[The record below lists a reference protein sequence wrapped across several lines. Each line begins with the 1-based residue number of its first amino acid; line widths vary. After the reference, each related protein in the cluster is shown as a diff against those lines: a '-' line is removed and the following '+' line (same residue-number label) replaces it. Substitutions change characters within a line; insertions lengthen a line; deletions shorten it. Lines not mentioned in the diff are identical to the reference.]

1 MPKKIKD
8 VDKFIPYPPA
18 LRIESGCKVGWH
30 IYATEAEAEA
40 CADAARINAQRM
52 ASLGYDFGYLSPGD
66 YTRDRDGNFR
76 VVVP

>member
-8 VDKFIPYPPA
+8 ADKAATYPPA

-30 IYATEAEAEA
+30 IYATEEEAVQ
-40 CADAARINAQRM
+40 CAASARINAQRM
-52 ASLGYDFGYLSPGD
+52 AAQGYDFGYLSPGD